1 MKAEKGKTILY
12 SPIGKDPI
20 VVSLDRAEFLKSIGW
35 TEKDRSAS
43 VSKTKINKQNFP
55 ILDLNECG
63 ISSYIKIL

>member
-35 TEKDRSAS
+35 TEKGRSAS
-43 VSKTKINKQNFP
+43 VSKTKINKQK
-55 ILDLNECG
+55 G
-63 ISSYIKIL
+63 K